1 MSALR
6 TLLSHIPPA
15 CFCTIM
21 VCWFLAGCSTAVQN
35 PLALSAPQPLT
46 TITEGVQPSL
56 NPTASATAL
65 PTNTP
70 TPTTTATPTKRPSSL
85 PSATITITTAPTEPV
100 LPIKEKVALPT
111 AVLIHQDEG
120 KRLLLLDLHG
130 DQIRV
135 MENPGTEAFNQP
147 EYIHTIGGLSPEDQ
161 TVPLALRSFTFEG
174 GREVLIME
182 HMQSAGAIPAPDLT
196 YLESAAGQPVI
207 AYSAVEWPPSNTMLS
222 HIYLH
227 AIDDPSPPTE
237 PLISEALPESRALFP
252 IAVYAIDG
260 EPQGVWITR
269 QINGIGG
276 VLFPPQ
282 RSLFYV
288 DYATRLPL
296 QALPMELAPRGL
308 SPDYAYVAYTAGRQ
322 LIFLYLSSQKTV
334 SIPISGDSTFGAGLV
349 SFSPGNQNVAWTEG
363 SGDLYSM
370 PPNLKTWLRIATI
383 AGEAKYR
390 VDGNAIA
397 DVTGFQPNW
406 VAAVAWLDEETVLIQ
421 AHDFVNGEAAL
432 VCFHLPNEQITYFA
446 EGQFIDLIY

>member
-1 MSALR
+1 
-6 TLLSHIPPA
+6 
-15 CFCTIM
+15 M

-35 PLALSAPQPLT
+35 PLTLSAPQPLT
-46 TITEGVQPSL
+46 TVTEGVQPSL

-85 PSATITITTAPTEPV
+85 PSATITITTVPTEPV
-100 LPIKEKVALPT
+100 LPIKGKVALPT

-120 KRLLLLDLHG
+120 KRLLLLNVHG

-135 MENPGTEAFNQP
+135 MENPGTEAYNQP
-147 EYIHTIGGLSPEDQ
+147 EYIHSIGGLSPEDQ

-182 HMQSAGAIPAPDLT
+182 HMQPAGAIPAPDLT

-227 AIDDPSPPTE
+227 AIDDPSSPME

-252 IAVYAIDG
+252 VAVYAIDG

-282 RSLFYV
+282 RSLLYV

-296 QALPMELAPRGL
+296 QALPMELTPRGL
-308 SPDYAYVAYTAGRQ
+308 SLDYAYTAYTHRNKLVLLHIA
-322 LIFLYLSSQKTV
+322 SQESV
-334 SIPISGDSTFGAGLV
+334 SIPILGNSTYGAGLV
-349 SFSPGNQNVAWTEG
+349 AFQPGNHRVAWTEG
-363 SGDLYSM
+363 SGDLYSN
-370 PPNLKTWLRIATI
+370 PPSLQTWLRIATI
-383 AGEAKYR
+383 AGEVKYTL
-390 VDGNAIA
+390 A
-397 DVTGFQPNW
+397 DQDFASAAGFSPDW
-406 VAAVAWLDEETVLIQ
+406 VQAAGWVQENTLLIQ
-421 AHDFVNGEAAL
+421 VHDFVNRKAAL
-432 VCFHLPNEQITYFA
+432 VTLDLTNGQASFFA
-446 EGQFIDLIY
+446 DGQFVDMIYEATK